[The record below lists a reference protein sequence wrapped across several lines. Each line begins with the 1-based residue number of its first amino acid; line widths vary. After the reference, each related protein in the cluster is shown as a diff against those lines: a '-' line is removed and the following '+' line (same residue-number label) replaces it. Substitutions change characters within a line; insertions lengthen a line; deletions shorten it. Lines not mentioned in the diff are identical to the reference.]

1 MAVTRVGFDNAC
13 ESIDI
18 NAKTIIDG
26 LERVVMHD
34 ANLNSDNLNN
44 KVDISALSF
53 SQACENNK
61 KPILELL
68 ESELQ
73 GFNHVLEIGSGTGQ
87 HSVYFAPNLPHL
99 KWQTSDVIS
108 NHHHIIAWHNTYLAP
123 NLSLPLAFNLAHD
136 AVPVSSHLD
145 NSQVDKPYDVIFTA
159 NTLHII
165 SWPLVERLFALAG
178 EALPV
183 DGKLIIYGPFNE
195 DGKYTSEGN
204 QRFDAML
211 RAGNLDSGIR
221 DKEDVVSLANANH
234 LQLSKTYAMPAN
246 NQLLVFYKR

>member
-1 MAVTRVGFDNAC
+1 
-13 ESIDI
+13 
-18 NAKTIIDG
+18 
-26 LERVVMHD
+26 MHD
-34 ANLNSDNLNN
+34 ADLNSDNLNN
-44 KVDISALSF
+44 KVDISALPF

-87 HSVYFAPNLPHL
+87 HSVYFASNLPHL

-108 NHHHIIAWHNTYLAP
+108 NHRHIAAWHNAYPAP
-123 NLSLPLAFNLAHD
+123 NLYLPLVFDLVHD
-136 AVPVSSHLD
+136 SVPVSSHLD
-145 NSQVDKPYDVIFTA
+145 NSDIAKPYDVMFTA

-165 SWPLVERLFALAG
+165 SWALVGWLFALAS
-178 EALPV
+178 EALSI
-183 DGKLIIYGPFNE
+183 DGKLIVYGPFNE

-221 DKEDVVSLANANH
+221 DKEDVVSLANAHH

-246 NQLLVFYKR
+246 NQLLVFQKN